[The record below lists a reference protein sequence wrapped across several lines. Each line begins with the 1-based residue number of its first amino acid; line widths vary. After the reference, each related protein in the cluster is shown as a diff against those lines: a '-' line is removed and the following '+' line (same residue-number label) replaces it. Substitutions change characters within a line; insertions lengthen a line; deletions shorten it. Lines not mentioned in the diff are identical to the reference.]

1 MTDNVVEKITSIA
14 ERVARPEGIEVVDVT
29 LAGRGASRLLRI
41 TIDKPE
47 GVSHADCELVSQQ
60 VGAILDVEDV
70 VPGAGYRLEVTSPGV
85 ERSLRGLRDFERFQ
99 GKKARVV
106 LRELAEGR
114 KDWEG
119 TLAGVAGD
127 TITLE
132 ADGRPVRFSIDQVAR
147 ANLKLDW

>member
-1 MTDNVVEKITSIA
+1 MTDNVVEKVTGIA
-14 ERVARPEGIEVVDVT
+14 ERVARQEGIEIVEVT
-29 LAGRGASRLLRI
+29 FAGRGAHRLLRI

-60 VGAILDVEDV
+60 VGTILDVEDV

-85 ERSLRGLRDFERFQ
+85 ERKLRRLGDFERFQ
-99 GKKARVV
+99 GRKAHVV
-106 LRELAEGR
+106 LREPIEGR

-119 TLAGVAGD
+119 TLAGVAGEA
-127 TITLE
+127 ITLD
-132 ADGRPVRFSIDQVAR
+132 ADGRPVRFSFDQVAR